1 MNRNENI
8 SKLWDTAK
16 MVMGEKFIALKAYIR
31 KEELSQI
38 NCLSSRFNNL
48 QKEQQNKPKASR
60 RRKIIK
66 IRAEIIIESIKTE
79 KIKKQRKSL
88 SFSFYVFEKHK

>member
-38 NCLSSRFNNL
+38 NCLNSHFNNL
-48 QKEQQNKPKASR
+48 QKEQQKKPKASR

-79 KIKKQRKSL
+79 KIKKQRKPF